1 MRQFSFPTNRKQST
15 INVYVATKKPE
26 NITIV
31 AFDKKKKYTQYL
43 NHYGMV
49 NRRCP
54 DGLYRRKFEI
64 LLPQSPDDLKVV
76 VYNTKN
82 FNKKTGKFAVKNDPT
97 FKVEKFG
104 VTKLKKWEIWMN
116 QDSQEFVRFAQRFA
130 ENAGVLTTWEQGG
143 KTPKAGLYES
153 DNKKFKIRYFD
164 MIRDKDGKPM
174 TTPARISNKTGLIE
188 VSKYFFKNYSVAMRM
203 MILLHEYSH
212 FYLNKDM
219 ANEIQ
224 ADLNGLYIYLG
235 LGYSPIEAHR
245 AFLYVF
251 DNADT
256 DGNNMRY
263 DMIKKYIIDFYNG
276 NIAVPQNHDG
286 QKLLRKVA

>member
-1 MRQFSFPTNRKQST
+1 MKQFNFPTKRKQAT
-15 INVYVATKKPE
+15 INAYVATKSPQK
-26 NITIV
+26 IVIV
-31 AFDKKKKYTQYL
+31 AYDKNKKNTEYL

-49 NRRCP
+49 NKRDK

-76 VYNTKN
+76 IYNQKN
-82 FNKKTGKFAVKNDPT
+82 GWKAKNDPT
-97 FKVEKFG
+97 FKIEKFG

-116 QDSQEFVRFAQRFA
+116 EHTQEFVEFAQKFA
-130 ENAGVLTTWEQGG
+130 ENAGILTTWEEGG
-143 KTPKAGLYES
+143 KTKDAGLYQS
-153 DNKKFKIRYFD
+153 KDKKFKIRYYNI
-164 MIRDKDGKPM
+164 IRNKDGKAM
-174 TTPARISNKTGLIE
+174 STPARISNKTGIIE
-188 VSKYFFKNYSVAMRM
+188 VSKEALKKYSVAMRM

-224 ADLNGLYIYLG
+224 ADLNGLYVYLG

-256 DGNNMRY
+256 EGNKMRY
-263 DMIKKYIIDFYNG
+263 QMIKKYIINFYSG
-276 NIAVPQNHDG
+276 NIAVPTGGNSQA
-286 QKLLRKVA
+286 LLRKVA